1 MQKPRLSLDYYYV
14 TRSTLVAS
22 PVEDDRTKRVAP
34 QLSYKVHIFED
45 KSLFV
50 FAQVVWGA
58 EGETPYFIDA
68 EVNGSFQVDLT
79 EFQGKVTA
87 DQVRHIFA
95 NMAVN
100 AAQILHGG
108 LRGHISSI
116 TAVGPHGVWYLP
128 TEIITPADVQ
138 LFVSD
143 EEDLIKSIAKPP
155 RKAKATK
162 QPTAET
168 EKAKGEKKAKKKPQ

>member
-14 TRSTLVAS
+14 TRSTLIAS
-22 PVEDDRTKRVAP
+22 PVDDDRKTRVAP
-34 QLSYKVHIFED
+34 KLSYKAHIFED
-45 KSLFV
+45 TSLFV
-50 FAQVVWGA
+50 FAQVVWGV
-58 EGETPYFIDA
+58 EGETPYFIDS

-79 EFQGKVTA
+79 EFQGKFTA
-87 DQVRHIFA
+87 EQVRHIFA
-95 NMAVN
+95 NMVVN

-108 LRGHISSI
+108 LRGHVSSI

-143 EEDLIKSIAKPP
+143 EEALIKSLAKPP
-155 RKAKATK
+155 RKRKATK
-162 QPTAET
+162 QQAAEP